1 MGMGTLT
8 PNTKALLDLTANDKG
23 FLVPRLTSAE
33 RININPTGSGDAAL
47 LVYNTDDNLFYF
59 WNSTQWVAFPQ
70 QGGSNNISLSF
81 DANTGTL
88 SLTDNGGTLTTNI
101 PPDNDS
107 DPTNEI
113 QDLSLSNNI
122 LSLSISN
129 NNVDLSPYVN
139 TDAQTLSLSGNTLSI
154 SNGNNVDLS
163 NLTGDDWKL
172 IGNSGTNP
180 ATNFLGTTDAQD
192 LVLRTNNAEQV
203 RVSAA
208 GNVGIGSATPAQKL
222 EVVGNVRASGE
233 FISTNANQARFI
245 QGDYGLIHR
254 NDGANYYM
262 LLTDAGDQYGSWN
275 SLRPFRIND
284 PTGDIFLGGEVLT
297 VKHGTNV
304 GIGEPNPTRKLH
316 LNGNA
321 YIFRNNPPVDNAAY
335 TNTHIELITND
346 GSVPGIGFH
355 RAGLD
360 AFALYYAG
368 GNPPNIRYRDNGGN
382 DGRVMTNRG
391 YSDYSAQRTTTGVT
405 TVTMITLDSGFC
417 FLTGQTGVYNGFGE
431 QCNVVRTATNWE
443 LQAIRNSGSGV
454 ECKATCVNY

>member
-1 MGMGTLT
+1 
-8 PNTKALLDLTANDKG
+8 
-23 FLVPRLTSAE
+23 
-33 RININPTGSGDAAL
+33 
-47 LVYNTDDNLFYF
+47 
-59 WNSTQWVAFPQ
+59 
-70 QGGSNNISLSF
+70 
-81 DANTGTL
+81 
-88 SLTDNGGTLTTNI
+88 
-101 PPDNDS
+101 
-107 DPTNEI
+107 
-113 QDLSLSNNI
+113 
-122 LSLSISN
+122 
-129 NNVDLSPYVN
+129 
-139 TDAQTLSLSGNTLSI
+139 
-154 SNGNNVDLS
+154 LS

-172 IGNSGTNP
+172 TGNSGTNP
-180 ATNFLGTTDAQD
+180 ATNFVGTIDAQD
-192 LVLRTNNAEQV
+192 LVLRTNNVEQV

-254 NDGANYYM
+254 NDGTNYYM